1 MREEL
6 IQLGFEE
13 LPHRTIGNSLIYY
26 IRSKYNKTRILSI
39 SDLNTPNEFI
49 TIGEL
54 KADNKTYEDLTVIHN
69 YDYDGNITVERLKAL
84 LFGLTGKQH

>member
-6 IQLGFEE
+6 IKLGFEE
-13 LPHRTIGNSLIYY
+13 MPHKTIGNCIVYY
-26 IRSKYNKTRILSI
+26 IKSKYDKTRILSI

-54 KADNKTYEDLTVIHN
+54 KIDNKTYEDLTVIHN
-69 YDYDGNITVERLKAL
+69 YDYDGYITIERIKAL